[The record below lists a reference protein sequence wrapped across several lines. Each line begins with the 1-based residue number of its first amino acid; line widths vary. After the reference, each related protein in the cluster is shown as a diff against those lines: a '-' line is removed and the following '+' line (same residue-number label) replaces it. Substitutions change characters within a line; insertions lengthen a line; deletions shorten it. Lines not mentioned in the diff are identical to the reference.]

1 VSLDILRVTFGIGAL
16 AWGLPLAAC
25 GDFSADPIAQG
36 GSGATSPTAG
46 SSGSGGSSVAG
57 SGGSSGGT
65 GGSGPRPE
73 PPKPTCTDVAACGGD
88 VAGVWFA
95 SGSCLPISG
104 MADISDFGLG
114 CKEVAAMGKLEVTG
128 NWTLTADGSI
138 SDNTTTTGTV
148 KLEVQPA
155 CLNISGT
162 VTKCDRLPAQLEGL
176 GLKESVCT
184 DSVMTT
190 GGSGGAAGG
199 GGAGGGGGGGGS
211 SAGGSSAGAGGA
223 AVGCTC
229 DAKINQMGSMAHVVF
244 DPLKMGKYTTASNKL
259 TTTGLDSVE
268 YDYCVQ
274 ADIMTVTPK
283 VPKDIGVLNGTVVF
297 QKQE

>member
-1 VSLDILRVTFGIGAL
+1 
-16 AWGLPLAAC
+16 
-25 GDFSADPIAQG
+25 
-36 GSGATSPTAG
+36 
-46 SSGSGGSSVAG
+46 
-57 SGGSSGGT
+57 
-65 GGSGPRPE
+65 
-73 PPKPTCTDVAACGGD
+73 
-88 VAGVWFA
+88 
-95 SGSCLPISG
+95 

-114 CKEVAAMGKLEVTG
+114 CKEVAAKGELTVTG
-128 NWTLTADGSI
+128 NWTLNADGSI

-148 KLEVQPA
+148 NLEVQPA

-184 DSVMTT
+184 NSVITT
-190 GGSGGAAGG
+190 GGAGAGGA
-199 GGAGGGGGGGGS
+199 GAGGGGSSAGGAGAGGGGS

-229 DAKINQMGSMAHVVF
+229 DAKINQMGSMGHVVF
-244 DPLKMGKYTTASNKL
+244 DTLKMGKYTTASNKL

-274 ADIMTVTPK
+274 GDILTVTPK